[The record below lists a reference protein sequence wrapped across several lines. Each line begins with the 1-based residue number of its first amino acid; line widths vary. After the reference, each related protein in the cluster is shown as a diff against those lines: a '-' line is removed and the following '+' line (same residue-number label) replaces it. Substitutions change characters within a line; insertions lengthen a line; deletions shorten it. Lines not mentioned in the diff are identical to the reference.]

1 MGMGMVP
8 AGSAPGPPAAAAGVV
23 ESLEVPAFALDFHAP
38 DSCSF
43 LVKLS
48 GRLPTSV
55 LCRFTNSR
63 AGAKSLGSLYGMQHY
78 DIDTKWLLGVSK
90 PTR

>member
-8 AGSAPGPPAAAAGVV
+8 AGTASGPPAACPES
-23 ESLEVPAFALDFHAP
+23 ESLEVPAFALDFNAP

-48 GRLPTSV
+48 GRLLTSV

-63 AGAKSLGSLYGMQHY
+63 AGAKSLGSWYGMQHY